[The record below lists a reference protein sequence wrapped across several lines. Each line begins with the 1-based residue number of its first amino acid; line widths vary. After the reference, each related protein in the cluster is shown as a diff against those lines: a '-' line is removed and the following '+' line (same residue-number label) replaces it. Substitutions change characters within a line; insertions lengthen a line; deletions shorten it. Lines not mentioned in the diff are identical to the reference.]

1 MTPSVRRRSCVLYLP
16 DIPDLSL
23 ISPVH
28 LPYICHASPLYLP
41 YISLP
46 GAAAE
51 LWRAD
56 GVGGF
61 YSSYGSNY
69 AYSTPVD
76 VIKFLLYLAYVS
88 PISPLYL
95 PYISPISPL

>member
-1 MTPSVRRRSCVLYLP
+1 M
-16 DIPDLSL
+16 
-23 ISPVH
+23 H
-28 LPYICHASPLYLP
+28 LPYISHVSP
-41 YISLP
+41 YISVP

-76 VIKFLLYLAYVS
+76 AVKLGLGVGG
-88 PISPLYL
+88 
-95 PYISPISPL
+95 

>member
-1 MTPSVRRRSCVLYLP
+1 MACISL
-16 DIPDLSL
+16 ISL
-23 ISPVH
+23 ISPWY
-28 LPYICHASPLYLP
+28 LPYISHASPLYLP
-41 YISLP
+41 CTSVP

-76 VIKFLLYLAYVS
+76 VIKFLLYEQVKGLGLGLGLGLGS
-88 PISPLYL
+88 GLGLGLGFGLDEP
-95 PYISPISPL
+95 

>member
-1 MTPSVRRRSCVLYLP
+1 M
-16 DIPDLSL
+16 
-23 ISPVH
+23 H
-28 LPYICHASPLYLP
+28 LPYISHVSP
-41 YISLP
+41 YISVP

-56 GVGGF
+56 GLGGF

-76 VIKFLLYLAYVS
+76 AIKLLLN
-88 PISPLYL
+88 L
-95 PYISPISPL
+95 PYISPISPLHLPYISPRWTSSSSSSTSRSRG